1 MWYCPVDG
9 PPTNVHAVTL
19 SPRSIEV
26 TWDPPVANVDDVTGY
41 VISYDGVE
49 RFADDGSETVDQ
61 SRTSTTINGLQEFVR
76 YDITVQAVYKTI
88 TVSSSM
94 LREMTWSDR
103 KWKWNAKKKILWR
116 NRASQAIICNNIFSH
131 TEVTTYHF
139 DINLEFK
146 DMLYW
151 LNNILRL

>member
-49 RFADDGSETVDQ
+49 RFADDDSVSVSRTTTSSTVD
-61 SRTSTTINGLQEFVR
+61 GLEEFVS
-76 YDITVQAVYKTI
+76 YDITVQAVYI
-88 TVSSSM
+88 RISISSAS
-94 LREMTWSDR
+94 LRVMTWSDG
-103 KWKWNAKKKILWR
+103 KWN
-116 NRASQAIICNNIFSH
+116 
-131 TEVTTYHF
+131 
-139 DINLEFK
+139 
-146 DMLYW
+146 DMLRKHLYEGIE
-151 LNNILRL
+151 LVGQ